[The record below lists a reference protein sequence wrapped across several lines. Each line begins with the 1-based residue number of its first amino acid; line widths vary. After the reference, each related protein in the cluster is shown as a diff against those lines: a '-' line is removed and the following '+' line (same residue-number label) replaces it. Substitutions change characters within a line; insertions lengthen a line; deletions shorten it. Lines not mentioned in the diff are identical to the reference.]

1 MEVESLILVIP
12 AVYWRRD
19 FFRQITNY
27 KNTIM
32 GKRIHGENATIT
44 QVVRLH
50 NEGWQIE
57 NIASMAR
64 VKPERVRQIL
74 KDKGIL
80 M

>member
-1 MEVESLILVIP
+1 
-12 AVYWRRD
+12 
-19 FFRQITNY
+19 
-27 KNTIM
+27 M